1 MLIQRQSPRPEGAAR
16 AAGALM
22 AERPVS
28 RTAAV
33 VIVFV
38 WIASIEGELT
48 GVCSGGLE
56 AVDIGTT

>member
-1 MLIQRQSPRPEGAAR
+1 VKMIPPEVMAERR

-28 RTAAV
+28 RTAAL

-38 WIASIEGELT
+38 WIASIALT
-48 GVCSGGLE
+48 GRLTYRYL
-56 AVDIGTT
+56 ARWN

>member
-1 MLIQRQSPRPEGAAR
+1 
-16 AAGALM
+16 M

-38 WIASIEGELT
+38 WIASIALT
-48 GVCSGGLE
+48 GWLFGSLE
-56 AVDIGTT
+56 LKLSARLPGEGASDLANLSQ